1 MYKEYTM
8 NQLVLPLDL
17 EVRLQENDIA
27 FAVHDLVEQIP
38 DEAFEPF
45 WRTTGCPAYHPR
57 MMMKIVLCA
66 YTQSA
71 FSGRKIEGL
80 LKGVDAGALGRLLA
94 YAAADGAAQ

>member
-1 MYKEYTM
+1 M

-45 WRTTGCPAYHPR
+45 WMG
-57 MMMKIVLCA
+57 
-66 YTQSA
+66 YTQLD
-71 FSGRKIEGL
+71 INEE
-80 LKGVDAGALGRLLA
+80 VD
-94 YAAADGAAQ
+94 

>member
-45 WRTTGCPAYHPR
+45 WRTTGCPPTSSPMPGTGANR
-57 MMMKIVLCA
+57 
-66 YTQSA
+66 TTRTSSSA
-71 FSGRKIEGL
+71 
-80 LKGVDAGALGRLLA
+80 AGANL
-94 YAAADGAAQ
+94 